1 MHFKSSVHHSWTP
14 ETSQSDL
21 WTLVGGQMARY
32 SMHKDAGTAPQ
43 QLHGASH
50 SRNCQQKP
58 GSGSSWRLVTVTL
71 CSPIVYSPQEK
82 NFHILIWSAP
92 LFRCRVPAKT

>member
-14 ETSQSDL
+14 ETSLSDL
-21 WTLVGGQMARY
+21 WTLVGGQMARC

-43 QLHGASH
+43 QLHAPATEIANK
-50 SRNCQQKP
+50 SRQSWQKLAP
-58 GSGSSWRLVTVTL
+58 GNRDTL
-71 CSPIVYSPQEK
+71 PLPIVYSAQEK

-92 LFRCRVPAKT
+92 LFRCWAKT

>member
-14 ETSQSDL
+14 ETSLSDL

-43 QLHGASH
+43 KLHASR
-50 SRNCQQKP
+50 RNCQQKL
-58 GSGSSWRLVTVTL
+58 GSGRSWRLVTGTL
-71 CSPIVYSPQEK
+71 SSPIVYSAQEK

-92 LFRCRVPAKT
+92 LFRCRAKT